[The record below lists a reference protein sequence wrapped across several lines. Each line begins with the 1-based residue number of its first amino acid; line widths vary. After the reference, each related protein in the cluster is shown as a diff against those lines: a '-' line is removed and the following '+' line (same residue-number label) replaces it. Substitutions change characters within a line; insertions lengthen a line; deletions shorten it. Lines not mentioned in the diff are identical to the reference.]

1 MDILNSSFLDSCHRL
16 EVFEE
21 FLFALRSKTV
31 NPIKFGAET
40 IFTTNLTVEGDSKTV
55 NFILDTVKE
64 EKFLGLTWQINDLQ
78 RVPKEQFVG
87 LVLVI
92 FLKPRNWDREIQFIT
107 QDILG
112 HINLPLTTIHDNKVW

>member
-64 EKFLGLTWQINDLQ
+64 EKFLGLTWQIND
-78 RVPKEQFVG
+78 F
-87 LVLVI
+87 
-92 FLKPRNWDREIQFIT
+92 
-107 QDILG
+107 
-112 HINLPLTTIHDNKVW
+112 